1 MSTENKT
8 DSNYDPKRKF
18 DIIVKL
24 IFIILNY

>member
-18 DIIVKL
+18 DFIVKL
-24 IFIILNY
+24 ILIILN